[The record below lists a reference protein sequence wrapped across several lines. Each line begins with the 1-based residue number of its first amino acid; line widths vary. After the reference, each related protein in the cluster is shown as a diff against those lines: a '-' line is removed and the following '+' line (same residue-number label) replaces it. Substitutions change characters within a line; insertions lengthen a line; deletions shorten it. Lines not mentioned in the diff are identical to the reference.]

1 MGSVQSTSKI
11 GDSYDYSFNGF
22 LFDVAPWR
30 TSSVFLN
37 HVAQYLA
44 RGLRSIIFR
53 LSSLFTAFT
62 EFLLSP
68 DLLCIGFFV
77 LISVIYFYFVV
88 MCARLS

>member
-1 MGSVQSTSKI
+1 MGNVQSTSKI

-37 HVAQYLA
+37 HVAEYLA

-68 DLLCIGFFV
+68 DLLYIGFFCFDFCYIFLFCGYV
-77 LISVIYFYFVV
+77 
-88 MCARLS
+88 C